1 MKNLFISFF
10 ASCAL
15 GVSALMMSTAL
26 HTPLAFSQSAEEFG
40 VVINLSGKQRMLT
53 QKMSKEVMLIALDEN
68 KSENLKNLKAT
79 AALFDKTLT
88 GLRAGD
94 SDLKLPATESER
106 ILRQLGRVDK
116 LWAEFYPVVQS
127 ITGKGSVDDAEVSTI
142 AAKNLPLLKQ
152 MNKAVGAYEREA
164 TKGGMKADPGLATTL
179 NLSGKQRMLTQKMSK
194 EFFLVAT
201 NHEVADNR
209 LNLLETITLFERT
222 LTGLKVGDDT
232 LGLPPTEDT
241 SILDQLDKV
250 IALWTEA
257 KPTFVSASQGSDIS
271 GADVQKI
278 AKLNLPLLKEMNKAV
293 GMYEALA
300 K

>member
-209 LNLLETITLFERT
+209 LNLLETFTLFERT

>member
-1 MKNLFISFF
+1 
-10 ASCAL
+10 
-15 GVSALMMSTAL
+15 
-26 HTPLAFSQSAEEFG
+26 
-40 VVINLSGKQRMLT
+40 
-53 QKMSKEVMLIALDEN
+53 
-68 KSENLKNLKAT
+68 
-79 AALFDKTLT
+79 
-88 GLRAGD
+88 
-94 SDLKLPATESER
+94 
-106 ILRQLGRVDK
+106 
-116 LWAEFYPVVQS
+116 
-127 ITGKGSVDDAEVSTI
+127 
-142 AAKNLPLLKQ
+142 
-152 MNKAVGAYEREA
+152 
-164 TKGGMKADPGLATTL
+164 
-179 NLSGKQRMLTQKMSK
+179 MLTQKMSK

-209 LNLLETITLFERT
+209 LNLLETFTLFERT